1 MRKTMLSLLAC
12 GLSLPGAALAEEIR
26 DTFVCVTQDINVCKI
41 FEGCRELHPIEV
53 NAPNFWKIEL
63 KKKQLTVRTHD
74 GAYDTTEIDRQER
87 VGDMILIQSFEEEPD
102 NFEEALAWSVAVN
115 AMTGRMS
122 ASVSAHEEVVSLLGT
137 CHAL

>member
-1 MRKTMLSLLAC
+1 MKRTMLSLLAC
-12 GLSLPGAALAEEIR
+12 GLALPGATLAVEIR
-26 DTFVCVTQDINVCKI
+26 DTFVCVTQDIHVCKI
-41 FEGCRELHPIEV
+41 FEGCTELQPIEV

-74 GAYDTTEIDRQER
+74 GAYDTTEIEQHKR

-102 NFEEALAWSVAVN
+102 NFEEALARSVAVN